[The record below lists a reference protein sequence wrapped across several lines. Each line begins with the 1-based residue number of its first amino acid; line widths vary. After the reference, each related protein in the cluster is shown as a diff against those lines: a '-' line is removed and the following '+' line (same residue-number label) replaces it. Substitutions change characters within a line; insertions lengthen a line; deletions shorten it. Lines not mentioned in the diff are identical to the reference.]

1 VRQIFP
7 CSAHLTGNTNTVG
20 SFRHQLREIGQ
31 RWLLAAS
38 AHPGQTQMVCFG
50 VSSGTGTCRLSDGDS
65 WAKAALHWTEAEAM
79 HLTLERIA
87 ADDWFFSNE
96 THSCRCIHFE
106 RHCLPC
112 FCVCCHVWVPQ
123 VMLGRS
129 ASWHIVQPGEHCC
142 VASQICGLCV
152 VVLLCV

>member
-1 VRQIFP
+1 MFFRRLVRQIFP

-50 VSSGTGTCRLSDGDS
+50 VSSGTATCRLSDGDS

-106 RHCLPC
+106 RHCKPWGGTAAAPPDHPTVFKHSLNGQ
-112 FCVCCHVWVPQ
+112 H
-123 VMLGRS
+123 RS
-129 ASWHIVQPGEHCC
+129 
-142 VASQICGLCV
+142 
-152 VVLLCV
+152 